1 MSKKDPDLLSAEE
14 TVGQRARTQRR
25 RWFPLALLLFV
36 GGSVGATV
44 VFRSAI
50 PFGSASSWSSA
61 TGGDPAAT
69 QGLWVLNSDGKPYAH
84 TTTGQD
90 YPVGLARPMPIAVA
104 TFDGLEDSV
113 TVTYSG
119 LNSTS
124 PKLLLGAPIML
135 DTAGNNGSGPAI
147 GILGNPTQT
156 SCVVGTSG
164 RFTGQVYVYALA
176 F

>member
-1 MSKKDPDLLSAEE
+1 
-14 TVGQRARTQRR
+14 
-25 RWFPLALLLFV
+25 
-36 GGSVGATV
+36 
-44 VFRSAI
+44 
-50 PFGSASSWSSA
+50 
-61 TGGDPAAT
+61 
-69 QGLWVLNSDGKPYAH
+69 
-84 TTTGQD
+84 
-90 YPVGLARPMPIAVA
+90 MPIAVA